1 MNVCLHDAILVGRL
15 WTVELDVEGLTRNV
29 RDNDIIRLHVSES
42 PGVSLGSCRSQA
54 GKGYGGGG

>member
-1 MNVCLHDAILVGRL
+1 MNVYLHDAILVGRL

-29 RDNDIIRLHVSES
+29 RDNDIIRFHVSES

-54 GKGYGGGG
+54 GKGYSGGG